1 MTQPEVLVIGAGPA
15 GMAAAAELARLGL
28 SALLVEQRDQMGG
41 AIYRR
46 FAGGAACPVPLP
58 SHHRRHRDALA
69 QGVADAG
76 SRVVPMLESVLIG
89 LDRDGRF
96 LIDNRRSG
104 RVVGVRPKAVILALG
119 TVERVLAREGW
130 ELPGVLTAGGMQ
142 VQLKETGEAPQGAIL
157 LAGNGPLLL
166 ALAAQLAGAG
176 NPPVAV
182 LERAQPLAAAL
193 RHGTA
198 AFNAL
203 RCLPNIMEVMLYG
216 SRMLHARVP
225 YRTGWTVLSIR
236 ATAAGL
242 VVLSRHHSGKY
253 QEYQVRHL
261 ALHDGLIP
269 NTTGLPEADATHGCI
284 VRAGDCREVLG
295 AQAAI
300 TDGRR
305 AAQTVARQLGQ
316 TAQDPQLEQA
326 IAVARRTQG
335 ALAQLFQ
342 APPVVPSANTVICRC
357 EGLRR
362 ADFEQ
367 LRVAGS
373 ARELRL
379 VGRFGMGACQGRF
392 CARTVSELAR
402 SSGIEFD
409 SAELNGEV
417 LRWPLRPVSLS
428 ALANYTDYEN
438 SL

>member
-15 GMAAAAELARLGL
+15 GMSAAAELARQGL

-46 FAGGAACPVPLP
+46 FSGSAATPVTLP
-58 SHHRRHRDALA
+58 SHHRRHRDALL

-76 SRVVPMLESVLIG
+76 ARVVPMLESVLIG

-104 RVVGVRPKAVILALG
+104 RVEGVRPKAVILALG

-130 ELPGVLTAGGMQ
+130 ELPCVVTAGGMQ

-157 LAGNGPLLL
+157 LAGNGPLLM
-166 ALAAQLAGAG
+166 ALAAQLAAAG

-182 LERAQPLAAAL
+182 LERGQPMAAAV
-193 RHGTA
+193 RHGAA

-203 RCLPNIMEVMLYG
+203 RCLPNMKEALLYG
-216 SRMLHARVP
+216 RRMLQARVP

-236 ATAAGL
+236 ATAEGL
-242 VVLSRHHSGKY
+242 VVLSRHHSGKH
-253 QEYQVRHL
+253 QEYRVRHV

-269 NTTGLPEADATHGCI
+269 NTTGLPEADAAQGCI
-284 VRAGDCREVLG
+284 ARAGDCREVLG

-300 TDGRR
+300 ADGQR
-305 AAQTVARQLGQ
+305 AAQAVARQLGQ
-316 TAQDPQLEQA
+316 GGQNPQLEQT
-326 IAVARRTQG
+326 IAAARRTQG

-342 APPVVPSANTVICRC
+342 APPEVPSDNTIICRC

-362 ADFEQ
+362 SDFDQ

-379 VGRFGMGACQGRF
+379 VGRFGMGACQGRT
-392 CARTVSELAR
+392 CAHLVSELAR
-402 SSGIEFD
+402 NNGLEFNP
-409 SAELNGEV
+409 AELNGEV

-438 SL
+438 NL